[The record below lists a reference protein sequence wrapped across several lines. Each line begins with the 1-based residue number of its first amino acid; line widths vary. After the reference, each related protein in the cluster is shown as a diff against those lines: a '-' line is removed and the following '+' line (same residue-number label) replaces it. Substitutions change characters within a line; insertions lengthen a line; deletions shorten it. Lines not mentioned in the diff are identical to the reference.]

1 MAWKQR
7 KRVQR
12 KLNVLVRRMNDNI
25 EKDELWKGR
34 FFAHQIKSHWI
45 SFEDGSGGLL
55 VAQLR
60 YVDRQTGQTLDNW
73 FSTCGLT
80 WYDETKMFEL
90 MNCFIVDYCKVWE
103 NEPRI
108 TKNNTKDFR
117 GRKREID
124 GTEST
129 DLQGFKTEYLC
140 RW

>member
-7 KRVQR
+7 KKIQR
-12 KLNVLVRRMNDNI
+12 KLNALVRRMNDNI

-55 VAQLR
+55 VARLR

-73 FSTCGLT
+73 ISTCGST
-80 WYDETKMFEL
+80 WYDENKLFRQ
-90 MNCFIVDYCKVWE
+90 MNVFIVEYCCVWRV
-103 NEPRI
+103 EPHMN
-108 TKNNTKDFR
+108 KDNTKDFR